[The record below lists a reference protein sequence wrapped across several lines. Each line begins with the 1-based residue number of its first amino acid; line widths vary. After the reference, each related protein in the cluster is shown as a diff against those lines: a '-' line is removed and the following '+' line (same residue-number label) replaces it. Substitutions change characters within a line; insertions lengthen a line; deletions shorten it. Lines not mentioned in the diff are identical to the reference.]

1 MLNKYI
7 IGFVKMKVV
16 IVGGGA
22 GGISTASNIR
32 KLDPECEIV
41 VLTRDNK
48 VAYSPCA
55 IPYVLSGTIKSFD
68 DIIMRTPEDYK
79 EKDIDIITEVEVTA
93 VDSEAKTVTYECNSK
108 KTDIKYDKLV
118 LATGG
123 NPFVPPMEGVDLD
136 GVYQIRNIDDGKKV
150 QMAIKDAKSAVVT
163 GAGLIGIEIAFAL
176 MRQGLN
182 VTLSEMMPQIVP
194 RSLDKDMSDILVS
207 YLESEGINVVLGKPI
222 TKLLGDKKVEKVCF
236 GDKEVIDSD
245 MVILA
250 TGVRAE
256 LDLARMAGCEIGRWA
271 ILVND
276 RMETSVED
284 VYAVGDCVE
293 SKDLILGSNTI
304 SQLGTTAV
312 RESKTLARTICNKK
326 SKFNPVLNSMVSK
339 VGKLEFGAVG
349 YTSSFAQQNRIR
361 PVVQKV
367 EALTRARYYPNAKPM
382 DIKVICDGNGTIIG
396 CQIIAEERVAE
407 RIDTMTLAITE
418 GLTCFDLSNMEFAYA
433 PPVSMVTDPLILAVE
448 EVSKKFN

>member
-1 MLNKYI
+1 
-7 IGFVKMKVV
+7 MKVV

-32 KLDPECEIV
+32 KLDQNIEIT

-55 IPYVLSGTIKSFD
+55 IPYVLSGTIESFD

-79 EKDIDIITEVEVTA
+79 EKNIDVITEVEVTE
-93 VDSEAKTVTYECNSK
+93 VDSDKKTVTYEKDGK
-108 KTDIKYDKLV
+108 KTVIDYDKLV

-123 NPFVPPMEGVDLD
+123 NPFVPPMQGVELD
-136 GVYQIRNIDDGKKV
+136 GVFRIRNIDDGIKV
-150 QMAIKDAKSAVVT
+150 QEAMKDAKSAIVT

-176 MRQGLN
+176 
-182 VTLSEMMPQIVP
+182 
-194 RSLDKDMSDILVS
+194 KK
-207 YLESEGINVVLGKPI
+207 GKPI
-222 TKLLGDKKVEKVCF
+222 TKLIGDGKVEKACF
-236 GDKEVIDSD
+236 GDEDLYDAD
-245 MVILA
+245 MVIMA

-271 ILVND
+271 VLVND

-312 RESKTLARTICNKK
+312 RESKTLARTICGKK

-349 YTSSFAQQNRIR
+349 YTTSFAQQNRIR

-367 EALTRARYYPNAKPM
+367 QALTRARYYPNAKPM

>member
-1 MLNKYI
+1 
-7 IGFVKMKVV
+7 MKVV

-32 KLDPECEIV
+32 KLDQNLEIT

-55 IPYVLSGTIKSFD
+55 IPYVLSGTIESFD
-68 DIIMRTPEDYK
+68 DIVMRTPEDYK
-79 EKDIDIITEVEVTA
+79 EKNIDVITEVEVTE
-93 VDSEAKTVTYECNSK
+93 VDSDKKTVI
-108 KTDIKYDKLV
+108 DYDKLV

-123 NPFVPPMEGVDLD
+123 NPFVPPMQGVELD
-136 GVYQIRNIDDGKKV
+136 GVFRIRNIDDGIKV
-150 QMAIKDAKSAVVT
+150 QEAMKDAKSAIVT

-176 MRQGLN
+176 KKQGLN
-182 VTLSEMMPQIVP
+182 VILSEMLPQIVP
-194 RSLDKDMSDILVS
+194 RSLDKDMSDILVK
-207 YLESEGINVVLGKPI
+207 YLEMEGINVVLGKPI
-222 TKLLGDKKVEKVCF
+222 TKLIGDGKVEKACF
-236 GDKEVIDSD
+236 GDEDLYDAD
-245 MVILA
+245 MVIMA

-271 ILVND
+271 VLVND

-312 RESKTLARTICNKK
+312 RESKTLARTICGKK

-349 YTSSFAQQNRIR
+349 YTTSFAQQNRIR
-361 PVVQKV
+361 PDVQKV
-367 EALTRARYYPNAKPM
+367 QALTRARYYPNAKPM

>member
-1 MLNKYI
+1 
-7 IGFVKMKVV
+7 MKIV

-32 KLDPECEIV
+32 KLDEECEII

-48 VAYSPCA
+48 IAYSPCA

-79 EKDIDIITEVEVTA
+79 AKGIDIITEVEVTA
-93 VDSEAKTVTYECNSK
+93 VDNKAKTVTYVGNSK
-108 KTDIKYDKLV
+108 ETKIKYDKLV

-123 NPFVPPMEGVDLD
+123 KPFVPPMEGADLE
-136 GVYQIRNIDDGKKV
+136 GVYQIRNIDDGIRV
-150 QMAIKDAKSAVVT
+150 QEAMKDAKTAIVT

-176 MRQGLN
+176 MRQGIN

-222 TKLLGDKKVEKVCF
+222 TKLIGDKKVEKACF
-236 GDKEVIDSD
+236 DDEEIIDAD

-256 LDLARMAGCEIGRWA
+256 LDLARMAGYEIGRWA

-276 RMETSVED
+276 RMETSVD
-284 VYAVGDCVE
+284 DIYAVGDCVE
-293 SKDLILGSNTI
+293 SKDLILGFNTI

-312 RESKTLARTICNKK
+312 RESKT
-326 SKFNPVLNSMVSK
+326 NPVLNSMVSK

-349 YTSSFAQQNRIR
+349 YTTTFAQQNRIR

-433 PPVSMVTDPLILAVE
+433 PPVSMVTDPLIIAVE

>member
-1 MLNKYI
+1 
-7 IGFVKMKVV
+7 MKVV

-32 KLDPECEIV
+32 KLDKDIEIT
-41 VLTRDNK
+41 VLTRDDK

-55 IPYVLSGTIKSFD
+55 IPYVLSGTIESFD
-68 DIIMRTPEDYK
+68 DIVMRTPEDYK
-79 EKDIDIITEVEVTA
+79 QKDIDVITEVEVTA
-93 VDSEAKTVTYECNSK
+93 VDSDKKTVTYEK
-108 KTDIKYDKLV
+108 DGKETVLDYDKVV

-123 NPFVPPMEGVDLD
+123 NPFVPPMQGVELD
-136 GVYQIRNIDDGKKV
+136 GVYRIRNIEDGKRV
-150 QMAIKDAKSAVVT
+150 QEAMKDAKSAIVT

-176 MRQGLN
+176 KQQGLN
-182 VTLSEMMPQIVP
+182 VILSEMLPQIVP
-194 RSLDKDMSDILVS
+194 RSLDKDMSDILVK
-207 YLESEGINVVLGKPI
+207 YLEQEGIQVVLGKPI
-222 TKLLGDKKVEKVCF
+222 TKLIGDGKVEKACF
-236 GDKEVIDSD
+236 GEEEIYDAD
-245 MVILA
+245 MVIMA

-304 SQLGTTAV
+304 SQLGTTAF
-312 RESKTLARTICNKK
+312 RESKTLARTICGKK
-326 SKFNPVLNSMVSK
+326 SRFNPVLNSMVSK

-349 YTSSFAQQNRIR
+349 YTTSFAQQNRIR

-367 EALTRARYYPNAKPM
+367 QALTRARYYPNAKPM

-448 EVSKKFN
+448 EVSKKFT

>member
-1 MLNKYI
+1 
-7 IGFVKMKVV
+7 MKIV

-32 KLDPECEIV
+32 KLDEECEII

-48 VAYSPCA
+48 IAYSPCA

-79 EKDIDIITEVEVTA
+79 AKGIDIITEVEVTA
-93 VDSEAKTVTYECNSK
+93 VDNKAKTVTYVGNSK
-108 KTDIKYDKLV
+108 ETKIKYDKLV

-123 NPFVPPMEGVDLD
+123 KPFVPPMEGADLE
-136 GVYQIRNIDDGKKV
+136 GVYQIRNIDDGIRV
-150 QMAIKDAKSAVVT
+150 QEAMKDAKTAIVT

-176 MRQGLN
+176 MRQGIN

-194 RSLDKDMSDILVS
+194 KSLDKDMADILVS

-222 TKLLGDKKVEKVCF
+222 TKLIGDKKVEKACF
-236 GDKEVIDSD
+236 DDEEIIDAD

-276 RMETSVED
+276 RMETSVD
-284 VYAVGDCVE
+284 DIYAVGDCVE

-349 YTSSFAQQNRIR
+349 YTTTFAQQNRIR

-418 GLTCFDLSNMEFAYA
+418 GLTCFDLSNMEFTYA
-433 PPVSMVTDPLILAVE
+433 PPVSMVTDPLIIAVE

>member
-1 MLNKYI
+1 
-7 IGFVKMKVV
+7 MKVV

-32 KLDPECEIV
+32 KIDKNIEIT
-41 VLTRDNK
+41 VLTCDNN

-55 IPYVLSGTIKSFD
+55 IPYVLAGKIKSFD
-68 DIIMRTPEDYK
+68 DIIMKKPEDYK
-79 EKDIDIITEVEVTA
+79 EKDIDVITEAEVTS
-93 VDSEAKTVTYECNSK
+93 VDSNKKAVTYVKEGK
-108 KTDIKYDKLV
+108 EIKLDYDKLV

-123 NPFVPPMEGVDLD
+123 NPFIPPMNGSDLEGVF
-136 GVYQIRNIDDGKKV
+136 QIRNIKDGIKV
-150 QMAIKDAKSAVVT
+150 QEWAKDSKNAIVI
-163 GAGLIGIEIAFAL
+163 GAGLIGIEIAFGL
-176 MRQGLN
+176 KKLGLN
-182 VTLSEMMPQIVP
+182 VTITEMLPQIVP
-194 RSLDKDMSDILVS
+194 RSLDKDMADILTN
-207 YLESEGINVVLGKPI
+207 YLELEGINVVLGQPI
-222 TKLLGDKKVEKVCF
+222 TDLNGEEKVESACF
-236 GDKEVIDSD
+236 GDETCIDAD

-250 TGVRAE
+250 TGVRPE
-256 LDLARMAGCEIGRWA
+256 LELAKMAGCEIGRWA
-271 ILVND
+271 ILVNE

-293 SKDLILGSNTI
+293 SQDLILGANTI
-304 SQLGTTAV
+304 SHLGTTAV
-312 RESKTLARTICNKK
+312 RQSKTLARTITGRK

-349 YTSSFAQQNRIR
+349 LTTSFAQQNNIK
-361 PVVQKV
+361 PVVEKV

-382 DIKVICDGNGTIIG
+382 DIKVICDADGRIIG

-433 PPVSMVTDPLILAVE
+433 PPVSMVTDPLVIAVE

>member
-1 MLNKYI
+1 
-7 IGFVKMKVV
+7 MKVV

-32 KLDPECEIV
+32 KIDKEIEIT

-55 IPYVLSGTIKSFD
+55 IPYVLAGTIESFD
-68 DIIMRTPEDYK
+68 DIVMRTPEDYK
-79 EKDIDIITEVEVTA
+79 NKDIDVIIEAEVTA
-93 VDSEAKTVTYECNSK
+93 VDSDKKTVTYK
-108 KTDIKYDKLV
+108 KDGKENVMDYDKLV

-123 NPFVPPMEGVDLD
+123 NPFVPPMQGVDLD
-136 GVYQIRNIDDGKKV
+136 GVFKIRNIDDGIKV
-150 QMAIKDAKSAVVT
+150 QEAMKDAKSAIVT

-176 MRQGLN
+176 KKQGLN
-182 VTLSEMMPQIVP
+182 VILSEMMPQIVP
-194 RSLDKDMSDILVS
+194 RSIDKDMSDILVE
-207 YLESEGINVVLGKPI
+207 YLEMEGIQVVLGKPI
-222 TKLLGDKKVEKVCF
+222 TKLIGDGKVEKACF
-236 GDKEVIDSD
+236 GDEELYDAD
-245 MVILA
+245 MVIMA
-250 TGVRAE
+250 TGVRPELKLAE
-256 LDLARMAGCEIGRWA
+256 MAGCNIGRWA
-271 ILVND
+271 IIVND

-293 SKDLILGSNTI
+293 SRDLILGSNTI
-304 SQLGTTAV
+304 SHLGTTAV
-312 RESKTLARTICNKK
+312 RESKTLARTICGKK

-349 YTSSFAQQNRIR
+349 YTTSFAQQNQIR

-367 EALTRARYYPNAKPM
+367 QALTRARYYPNAKPM

-418 GLTCFDLSNMEFAYA
+418 GLTCFELSNMEFAYA
-433 PPVSMVTDPLILAVE
+433 PPVSMVTDP
-448 EVSKKFN
+448 

>member
-1 MLNKYI
+1 
-7 IGFVKMKVV
+7 
-16 IVGGGA
+16 
-22 GGISTASNIR
+22 
-32 KLDPECEIV
+32 
-41 VLTRDNK
+41 
-48 VAYSPCA
+48 
-55 IPYVLSGTIKSFD
+55 
-68 DIIMRTPEDYK
+68 
-79 EKDIDIITEVEVTA
+79 VTA
-93 VDSEAKTVTYECNSK
+93 VDSDKKTVTYEK
-108 KTDIKYDKLV
+108 EGKETVLDYDKLV

-123 NPFVPPMEGVDLD
+123 NPFVPPMQGVDLD
-136 GVYQIRNIDDGKKV
+136 GVFRIRNIDDGIRV
-150 QMAIKDAKSAVVT
+150 QEAMKDAKSAIVT

-176 MRQGLN
+176 KKKGLN
-182 VTLSEMMPQIVP
+182 VILSEMLPQIVP
-194 RSLDKDMSDILVS
+194 RSLDKDMSDILVQ
-207 YLESEGINVVLGKPI
+207 YLEEEGIQVVLGKPI
-222 TKLLGDKKVEKVCF
+222 TKLLGDGKVEKACF
-236 GDKEVIDSD
+236 GDEDLYDAD
-245 MVILA
+245 MVIMA

-284 VYAVGDCVE
+284 IYAVGDCVE

-312 RESKTLARTICNKK
+312 RESKTLARTICGKK

-349 YTSSFAQQNRIR
+349 YTTSFAQQNRIR

-367 EALTRARYYPNAKPM
+367 QALTRARYYPNAKPM

-448 EVSKKFN
+448 EVSKKFS

>member
-1 MLNKYI
+1 
-7 IGFVKMKVV
+7 MKVV

-32 KLDPECEIV
+32 EIDKNCEIT
-41 VLTRDNK
+41 VLTRDNN

-55 IPYVLSGTIKSFD
+55 IPYVLSGKINSFE

-79 EKDIDIITEVEVTA
+79 AKGIDVITGVEVTS
-93 VDSEAKTVTYECNSK
+93 VNNDEKSVTYENNSK
-108 KTDIKYDKLV
+108 STKIKYDKLV

-123 NPFVPPMEGVDLD
+123 KPFVPPMEGVDLE
-136 GVYQIRNIDDGKKV
+136 GVHQIRNIDDGIKV
-150 QMAIKDAKSAVVT
+150 HNAIQKAKSAVVM

-176 MRQGLN
+176 LKKGLN

-194 RSLDKDMSDILVS
+194 RSLDKDMSDILVE
-207 YLESEGINVVLGKPI
+207 YLESEGINVVLGKPV
-222 TKLLGDKKVEKVCF
+222 TKIIGDKCAEKVCF
-236 GDKEVIDSD
+236 DDEETLDADLI
-245 MVILA
+245 IIA

-256 LDLARMAGCEIGRWA
+256 LDLGRMAGCEIGRWA
-271 ILVND
+271 IKVNEH
-276 RMETSVED
+276 METSVED
-284 VYAVGDCVE
+284 IYAVGDCVE

-312 RESKTLARTICNKK
+312 RQSKTLARTICGKK

-349 YTSSFAQQNRIR
+349 YTSSFAQHNRIR
-361 PVVQKV
+361 PIVQKI

-382 DIKVICDGNGTIIG
+382 DIKVICDSEGRIIG

-418 GLTCFDLSNMEFAYA
+418 GLTCFELSNVEFAYA
-433 PPVSMVTDPLILAVE
+433 PPVYMVTDPLVLAVE

>member
-1 MLNKYI
+1 
-7 IGFVKMKVV
+7 MKVV

-32 KLDPECEIV
+32 KLDKDIEIT

-55 IPYVLSGTIKSFD
+55 IPYVLSGTIESFD
-68 DIIMRTPEDYK
+68 DIVMRTPEDYK
-79 EKDIDIITEVEVTA
+79 EKNIEVITEVEVTA
-93 VDSEAKTVTYECNSK
+93 VDSDKKTVTYEKNGK
-108 KTDIKYDKLV
+108 DTVLKYDKLV

-123 NPFVPPMEGVDLD
+123 NPFVPPMQGVELD
-136 GVYQIRNIDDGKKV
+136 GVFRIRNIDDGIRV
-150 QMAIKDAKSAVVT
+150 QKAMENAKSAIVT

-176 MRQGLN
+176 KKKGLN
-182 VTLSEMMPQIVP
+182 VILSEMLPQIVP
-194 RSLDKDMSDILVS
+194 RSLDKDMSDILVK
-207 YLESEGINVVLGKPI
+207 YLEQEGIQVVLGKPI
-222 TKLLGDKKVEKVCF
+222 TKLIGDGKVEKACF
-236 GDKEVIDSD
+236 GDEELYDAD
-245 MVILA
+245 MVIMA

-349 YTSSFAQQNRIR
+349 YTTSFAQQNRIR

-367 EALTRARYYPNAKPM
+367 QALTRARYYPNAKPM

-448 EVSKKFN
+448 EVSKKFS

>member
-1 MLNKYI
+1 
-7 IGFVKMKVV
+7 
-16 IVGGGA
+16 
-22 GGISTASNIR
+22 
-32 KLDPECEIV
+32 
-41 VLTRDNK
+41 
-48 VAYSPCA
+48 
-55 IPYVLSGTIKSFD
+55 
-68 DIIMRTPEDYK
+68 MRTPEDYK
-79 EKDIDIITEVEVTA
+79 AKGIDVITGVEVTS
-93 VDSEAKTVTYECNSK
+93 VNNDEKSVTYENNSK
-108 KTDIKYDKLV
+108 STKIKYDNLV

-123 NPFVPPMEGVDLD
+123 KPFVPPMEGADLE
-136 GVYQIRNIDDGKKV
+136 GVYQIRNIDDGIRV
-150 QMAIKDAKSAVVT
+150 QEAMKDAKTAIVT

-176 MRQGLN
+176 MRQGIN

-194 RSLDKDMSDILVS
+194 KSLDILVS

-222 TKLLGDKKVEKVCF
+222 TKLIGDKKVEKACF
-236 GDKEVIDSD
+236 DDEEIIDAD

-276 RMETSVED
+276 RMETSVD
-284 VYAVGDCVE
+284 DIYAVGDCVE

-349 YTSSFAQQNRIR
+349 YTTTFAQQNRIR

-433 PPVSMVTDPLILAVE
+433 PPVSMVTDPLIIAVE

>member
-1 MLNKYI
+1 
-7 IGFVKMKVV
+7 MKVV

-32 KLDPECEIV
+32 KLDDDIEIT

-55 IPYVLSGTIKSFD
+55 IPYVLSGTIASFD
-68 DIIMRTPEDYK
+68 DIVMRTPEDYK
-79 EKDIDIITEVEVTA
+79 KKNIEVIVEVEVTE
-93 VDSEAKTVTYECNSK
+93 VDSRNKTVTYQNKDGE
-108 KTDIKYDKLV
+108 DITIDFDKLV

-123 NPFVPPMEGVDLD
+123 NPFVPPMDGVDLD
-136 GVYQIRNIDDGKKV
+136 GVFRIRNIEDGKRV
-150 QMAIKDAKSAVVT
+150 QEAMKDAKSAIVT

-176 MRQGLN
+176 KQQGLN
-182 VTLSEMMPQIVP
+182 VILSEMLPQIVP
-194 RSLDKDMSDILVS
+194 RSLDKDMSDILVK
-207 YLESEGINVVLGKPI
+207 YLEMEGIQVVLGKPI
-222 TKLLGDKKVEKVCF
+222 TRLIGDGKVEKACF
-236 GDKEVIDSD
+236 GDEDVYDAD
-245 MVILA
+245 MVIMA

-312 RESKTLARTICNKK
+312 RESKTLARTICGKK
-326 SKFNPVLNSMVSK
+326 SRFNPVLNSMVSK
-339 VGKLEFGAVG
+339 VGNLEFGAVG
-349 YTSSFAQQNRIR
+349 YTTSFAQQNRIR

-367 EALTRARYYPNAKPM
+367 QALTRARYYPNAKPM

>member
-1 MLNKYI
+1 
-7 IGFVKMKVV
+7 MKVV

-32 KLDPECEIV
+32 KLNKEIEIV
-41 VLTRDNK
+41 VITRDNK

-79 EKDIDIITEVEVTA
+79 AKGIDVIIEAEVTA
-93 VDSEAKTVTYECNSK
+93 VDSTNKTVTYEKEDNEIVI
-108 KTDIKYDKLV
+108 DYDKLV

-123 NPFVPPMEGVDLD
+123 NPFIPPMQGVELD
-136 GVYQIRNIDDGKKV
+136 GVFKIRNIDDGKKV
-150 QMAIKDAKSAVVT
+150 KEAMKDAKSAVVT

-176 MRQGLN
+176 KKQGLD
-182 VTLSEMMPQIVP
+182 VILSEMLPQIVP
-194 RSLDKDMSDILVS
+194 RSLDKDMSDILVK
-207 YLESEGINVVLGKPI
+207 YLEMEGINVVLGKPI
-222 TKLLGDKKVEKVCF
+222 TQLLGDDKVEKVCF
-236 GDKEVIDSD
+236 GDSDLYDAD
-245 MVILA
+245 MVIMA

-256 LDLARMAGCEIGRWA
+256 LKLAEMAGCEIGRWA

-284 VYAVGDCVE
+284 VYALGDCVE
-293 SKDLILGSNTI
+293 SKDLILGSSTI

-312 RESKTLARTICNKK
+312 RQSKTLARTICDKK
-326 SKFNPVLNSMVSK
+326 SRFNPVLNSMVSK

-349 YTSSFAQQNRIR
+349 YTTSFAQQNRIR

>member
-1 MLNKYI
+1 
-7 IGFVKMKVV
+7 MKVV

-22 GGISTASNIR
+22 GGMSTASNIR
-32 KLDPECEIV
+32 KLDKDIEITV
-41 VLTRDNK
+41 ITRDNK

-55 IPYVLSGTIKSFD
+55 IPYVLSGAIESFD
-68 DIIMRTPEDYK
+68 DIVMRTPDDYK
-79 EKDIDIITEVEVTA
+79 NKNIDVIVEAEVTA
-93 VDSEAKTVTYECNSK
+93 VDSKVKTVTYQKDGEE
-108 KTDIKYDKLV
+108 TVLDYDKLV

-123 NPFVPPMEGVDLD
+123 NPFIPPMQGVDLD
-136 GVYQIRNIDDGKKV
+136 GVFRIRNIDDGMRV
-150 QMAIKDAKSAVVT
+150 QEAIKDAKSAIVT

-176 MRQGLN
+176 KQQGLN
-182 VTLSEMMPQIVP
+182 VILSEMLPQIVP
-194 RSLDKDMSDILVS
+194 RSLDKDMSDILVE
-207 YLESEGINVVLGKPI
+207 YLEIEGIQVVLGKPI
-222 TKLLGDKKVEKVCF
+222 TKLLGDGKVEKACF
-236 GDKEVIDSD
+236 GDEDLYDAD
-245 MVILA
+245 MVIMA

-256 LDLARMAGCEIGRWA
+256 LELAKMAGCEIGRWA

-312 RESKTLARTICNKK
+312 REAKTLARTICDKK

-349 YTSSFAQQNRIR
+349 YTTSFAQQNRIR

-367 EALTRARYYPNAKPM
+367 QALTRARYYPDAKPM

-448 EVSKKFN
+448 EVSKKFH

>member
-1 MLNKYI
+1 
-7 IGFVKMKVV
+7 MKVV

-22 GGISTASNIR
+22 GGISTASNLR
-32 KLDPECEIV
+32 KMDKDCEIV

-68 DIIMRTPEDYK
+68 DIVMRTPEDYK
-79 EKDIDIITEVEVTA
+79 KKDIDIITEVEVTA
-93 VDSEAKTVTYECNSK
+93 VDSGKKTVTYESK
-108 KTDIKYDKLV
+108 SKSKTIKYDKLV

-123 NPFVPPMEGVDLD
+123 NPFVPPMEGVDLE
-136 GVYQIRNIDDGKKV
+136 GVYQIRNIDDGIKV
-150 QMAIKDAKSAVVT
+150 QEAIKDAKSAIVT

-176 MRQGLN
+176 MKQGLN

-194 RSLDKDMSDILVS
+194 RSLDKDMSDILVK
-207 YLESEGINVVLGKPI
+207 YHEMEGINVVLGKPI
-222 TKLLGDKKVEKVCF
+222 TKLIGDKKVEKACF
-236 GDKEVIDSD
+236 DDEELIDAD

-276 RMETSVED
+276 RMETSVKD
-284 VYAVGDCVE
+284 IYAVGDCVE
-293 SKDLILGSNTI
+293 SKDLILGFNTI

-349 YTSSFAQQNRIR
+349 YTTSFAQQNRIR

>member
-1 MLNKYI
+1 
-7 IGFVKMKVV
+7 MKVV
-16 IVGGGA
+16 IIGGGA

-32 KLDPECEIV
+32 EIDDKIEIV

-55 IPYVLSGTIKSFD
+55 IPYVLSGTISSFD

-79 EKDIDIITEVEVTA
+79 NKNIDVIIEAEVTS
-93 VDSEAKTVTYECNSK
+93 VDSDKKTVTYEKDNEIIII
-108 KTDIKYDKLV
+108 DYDKLIF
-118 LATGG
+118 ATGG
-123 NPFVPPMEGVDLD
+123 NPFRPPMDGLDLEGVF
-136 GVYQIRNIDDGKKV
+136 QIRNIADGVKV
-150 QMAIKDAKSAVVT
+150 QEYAKNIKSALVT

-176 MRQGLN
+176 KKLGLN
-182 VTLSEMMPQIVP
+182 ITLTEMMPQVVP
-194 RSLDKDMSDILVS
+194 RSLDKDMSDIIVR
-207 YLESEGINVVLGKPI
+207 YLEMEGINVILGHPI
-222 TKLLGDKKVEKVCF
+222 TKLLGENKVEKACF
-236 GDKEVIDSD
+236 GNDNTVDAE

-250 TGVRAE
+250 TGVRPDLE
-256 LDLARMAGCEIGRWA
+256 LAKMVGCNVGRWA
-271 ILVND
+271 ITVND
-276 RMETSVED
+276 KMETSID
-284 VYAVGDCVE
+284 DIYAVGDCVE
-293 SKDLILGSNTI
+293 SVDLILGSNTI
-304 SQLGTTAV
+304 SHLGTTAV
-312 RESKTLARTICNKK
+312 RQAKTLARTIAGKK

-349 YTSSFAQQNRIR
+349 FTSSFAQQNNIR

-382 DIKVICDGNGTIIG
+382 DIKVICDSEGVIIG

-418 GLTCFDLSNMEFAYA
+418 GLTCFELSNMEFAYA
-433 PPVSMVTDPLILAVE
+433 PPVSMVTDPLVLAVE

>member
-1 MLNKYI
+1 
-7 IGFVKMKVV
+7 MKVV

-32 KLDPECEIV
+32 KIDKDIEIT

-55 IPYVLSGTIKSFD
+55 IPYVLSGTIESFD
-68 DIIMRTPEDYK
+68 DIVMRTPEDYK
-79 EKDIDIITEVEVTA
+79 NKDIDVIIESEVTA
-93 VDSEAKTVTYECNSK
+93 VDSDKKTVTYVKDGKENII
-108 KTDIKYDKLV
+108 DYDKLV

-123 NPFVPPMEGVDLD
+123 NPFVPPMQGVDLD
-136 GVYQIRNIDDGKKV
+136 GVFKIRNIDDGIKV
-150 QMAIKDAKSAVVT
+150 QEAMKEAKSAIVT

-176 MRQGLN
+176 KKQGLN
-182 VTLSEMMPQIVP
+182 VILSEMMPQIVP
-194 RSLDKDMSDILVS
+194 RSIDKDMSDILVE
-207 YLESEGINVVLGKPI
+207 YLEMEGIQVVLGKPI
-222 TKLLGDKKVEKVCF
+222 TKLIGDGKVEKACF
-236 GDKEVIDSD
+236 GDEELYDAD
-245 MVILA
+245 MVIMA
-250 TGVRAE
+250 TGVRPELKLAE
-256 LDLARMAGCEIGRWA
+256 MAGCNIGRWA
-271 ILVND
+271 IIVND

-293 SKDLILGSNTI
+293 SRDLILGSNTI
-304 SQLGTTAV
+304 SHLGTTAV
-312 RESKTLARTICNKK
+312 RESKTLARTICGKK

-349 YTSSFAQQNRIR
+349 YTTSFAQQNQIR

-367 EALTRARYYPNAKPM
+367 QALTRARYYPNAKPM

-448 EVSKKFN
+448 EVSKKFT

>member
-1 MLNKYI
+1 
-7 IGFVKMKVV
+7 MKVV

-22 GGISTASNIR
+22 GGISTASNLR
-32 KLDPECEIV
+32 KMDKNCEIV
-41 VLTRDNK
+41 VLTRDDK

-68 DIIMRTPEDYK
+68 DIVMRTPEDYK
-79 EKDIDIITEVEVTA
+79 KKDIDIITEVEVTA
-93 VDSEAKTVTYECNSK
+93 VDSDKKTVTYESK
-108 KTDIKYDKLV
+108 SKSKTIKYDKLV

-123 NPFVPPMEGVDLD
+123 NPFVPPMEGVDLE
-136 GVYQIRNIDDGKKV
+136 GVYQIRNIDDGIKV
-150 QMAIKDAKSAVVT
+150 QEAIKDAKSAIVT

-176 MRQGLN
+176 MKQGLN

-194 RSLDKDMSDILVS
+194 RSLDKDMSDILVK
-207 YLESEGINVVLGKPI
+207 YLEMEGINVVLGKPI
-222 TKLLGDKKVEKVCF
+222 TKLIGDKKVEKACF
-236 GDKEVIDSD
+236 DDEELIDAD

-276 RMETSVED
+276 RMETSVKD
-284 VYAVGDCVE
+284 IYAVGDCVE
-293 SKDLILGSNTI
+293 SKDLILGFNTI

-349 YTSSFAQQNRIR
+349 YTTSFAQQNRIR

>member
-1 MLNKYI
+1 
-7 IGFVKMKVV
+7 MKVV

-32 KLDPECEIV
+32 KLDAECEIV

-79 EKDIDIITEVEVTA
+79 AKDIDIITEVEVTA
-93 VDSEAKTVTYECNSK
+93 VDSEAKTVTYESSSG
-108 KTDIKYDKLV
+108 KTEIKYDKLV

-136 GVYQIRNIDDGKKV
+136 GVYQIRNIEDGKRV
-150 QMAIKDAKSAVVT
+150 QKAMKDAKSAIVT

-176 MRQGLN
+176 MKQGLN

-194 RSLDKDMSDILVS
+194 RSLDKDMSDILVE

-222 TKLLGDKKVEKVCF
+222 TKLVGDKKVEKACF
-236 GDKEVIDSD
+236 GDEQLIDAD

-396 CQIIAEERVAE
+396 CQIIEEERVAE

>member
-1 MLNKYI
+1 
-7 IGFVKMKVV
+7 MKIV

-32 KLDPECEIV
+32 KIDKDCEIV
-41 VLTRDNK
+41 VLTRDDK

-68 DIIMRTPEDYK
+68 DIVMRTPEDYK
-79 EKDIDIITEVEVTA
+79 ERNIDIVTEVEVTA
-93 VDSEAKTVTYECNSK
+93 VDSDKKTVTYESK
-108 KTDIKYDKLV
+108 SKSKTLTYDKLV

-123 NPFVPPMEGVDLD
+123 KPFVPPMEGVDLD
-136 GVYQIRNIDDGKKV
+136 GVYQIRNIEDGKRV
-150 QMAIKDAKSAVVT
+150 QKAMENAKSAIVT
-163 GAGLIGIEIAFAL
+163 GAGLIGIEIAYAL
-176 MRQGLN
+176 MKQGLN
-182 VTLSEMMPQIVP
+182 VTLSEMLPQIVP
-194 RSLDKDMSDILVS
+194 RSLDKDMSDILVK
-207 YLESEGINVVLGKPI
+207 YLEMKGINVVLGKPI
-222 TKLLGDKKVEKVCF
+222 TKLIGEGKVEKACF
-236 GDKEVIDSD
+236 GDQQLIDAD

-256 LDLARMAGCEIGRWA
+256 LELARMAGCEIGRWA

-339 VGKLEFGAVG
+339 VGELEFGAVG
-349 YTSSFAQQNRIR
+349 YTTSFAQQNRIR

>member
-1 MLNKYI
+1 MS
-7 IGFVKMKVV
+7 
-16 IVGGGA
+16 GA
-22 GGISTASNIR
+22 I
-32 KLDPECEIV
+32 E
-41 VLTRDNK
+41 
-48 VAYSPCA
+48 
-55 IPYVLSGTIKSFD
+55 SFD
-68 DIIMRTPEDYK
+68 DIVMRTPDDYK
-79 EKDIDIITEVEVTA
+79 NKNIDVIVEAEVTA
-93 VDSEAKTVTYECNSK
+93 VDSKVKTVTYQKDGEE
-108 KTDIKYDKLV
+108 TVLDYDKLV

-123 NPFVPPMEGVDLD
+123 NPFIPPMQGVDLD
-136 GVYQIRNIDDGKKV
+136 GVFRIRNIDDGMRV
-150 QMAIKDAKSAVVT
+150 QEAIKDAKSAIVT

-176 MRQGLN
+176 KQQGLN
-182 VTLSEMMPQIVP
+182 VILSEMLPQIVP
-194 RSLDKDMSDILVS
+194 RSLDKDMSDILVE
-207 YLESEGINVVLGKPI
+207 YLEIEGIQVVLGKPI
-222 TKLLGDKKVEKVCF
+222 TKLLGDGKVEKACF
-236 GDKEVIDSD
+236 GDEDLYDAD
-245 MVILA
+245 MVIMA

-256 LDLARMAGCEIGRWA
+256 LELAKMAGCEIGRWA

-312 RESKTLARTICNKK
+312 REAKILARTICDKK

-349 YTSSFAQQNRIR
+349 YTTSFAQQNRIR

-367 EALTRARYYPNAKPM
+367 QALTRARYYPNAKPM

-448 EVSKKFN
+448 EVSKKFH

>member
-1 MLNKYI
+1 
-7 IGFVKMKVV
+7 MKVV

-32 KLDPECEIV
+32 KIDNDCEIV
-41 VLTRDNK
+41 VLTRDDK

-68 DIIMRTPEDYK
+68 DIVMRTPEDYK
-79 EKDIDIITEVEVTA
+79 KKDIDVITEVEVTA
-93 VDSEAKTVTYECNSK
+93 VDSDKKTVTYESGSK
-108 KTDIKYDKLV
+108 SKTIKYDKLV

-123 NPFVPPMEGVDLD
+123 NPFVPPMGGVDLE

-150 QMAIKDAKSAVVT
+150 QEAMKDAKSAIVT

-176 MRQGLN
+176 MKQGLN

-194 RSLDKDMSDILVS
+194 RSLDKDMSDILVK
-207 YLESEGINVVLGKPI
+207 YLEMEGINVVLGKPI
-222 TKLLGDKKVEKVCF
+222 TKLIGEKKVEKACF
-236 GDKEVIDSD
+236 GDEELIDAD

-256 LDLARMAGCEIGRWA
+256 LDLAKMAGCEIGRWA

-284 VYAVGDCVE
+284 IYAVGDCVE
-293 SKDLILGSNTI
+293 SKDLILGFNTI

-312 RESKTLARTICNKK
+312 RESKTLARTICDKK

-349 YTSSFAQQNRIR
+349 YTTSFAQQNRIR

-382 DIKVICDGNGTIIG
+382 DIKVICDGNGTI
-396 CQIIAEERVAE
+396 
-407 RIDTMTLAITE
+407 
-418 GLTCFDLSNMEFAYA
+418 
-433 PPVSMVTDPLILAVE
+433 
-448 EVSKKFN
+448 

>member
-1 MLNKYI
+1 
-7 IGFVKMKVV
+7 MKVV

-22 GGISTASNIR
+22 GGMSTASNIR
-32 KLDPECEIV
+32 KLDKDIEITV
-41 VLTRDNK
+41 ITRDNK

-55 IPYVLSGTIKSFD
+55 IPYVLSGAIESFD
-68 DIIMRTPEDYK
+68 DIVMRTPDDYK
-79 EKDIDIITEVEVTA
+79 NKNIDVIVEAEVTA
-93 VDSEAKTVTYECNSK
+93 VDSKVKTVTYQKDGEE
-108 KTDIKYDKLV
+108 TVLDYDKLV

-123 NPFVPPMEGVDLD
+123 NPFIPPMQGVDLD
-136 GVYQIRNIDDGKKV
+136 GVFRIRNIDDGMRV
-150 QMAIKDAKSAVVT
+150 QEAIKDAKSAIVT

-176 MRQGLN
+176 KQQGLN
-182 VTLSEMMPQIVP
+182 VILSEMLPQIVP
-194 RSLDKDMSDILVS
+194 RSLDKDMSDILVE
-207 YLESEGINVVLGKPI
+207 YLEIEGIQVVLGKPI
-222 TKLLGDKKVEKVCF
+222 TKLLGDGKVEKACF
-236 GDKEVIDSD
+236 GDEDLYDAD
-245 MVILA
+245 MVIMA

-256 LDLARMAGCEIGRWA
+256 LELAKMAGCEIGRWA

-312 RESKTLARTICNKK
+312 REAKTLARTICDKK

-349 YTSSFAQQNRIR
+349 YTTSFAQQNRIR

-367 EALTRARYYPNAKPM
+367 QALTRARYYPNAKPM

-448 EVSKKFN
+448 EVSKKFH

>member
-1 MLNKYI
+1 
-7 IGFVKMKVV
+7 MKVV

-22 GGISTASNIR
+22 GGMSTASNIR
-32 KLDPECEIV
+32 KLDKDIEITV
-41 VLTRDNK
+41 ITRDNK

-55 IPYVLSGTIKSFD
+55 IPYVLSGKIESFD
-68 DIIMRTPEDYK
+68 DIVMRTPDDYK
-79 EKDIDIITEVEVTA
+79 NKNIDVIVEAEVTA
-93 VDSEAKTVTYECNSK
+93 VDSKVKTVTYQKDGEE
-108 KTDIKYDKLV
+108 TVLDYDKLV

-123 NPFVPPMEGVDLD
+123 NPFIPPMQGVDLD
-136 GVYQIRNIDDGKKV
+136 GVFRIRNIDDGMRV
-150 QMAIKDAKSAVVT
+150 QEAIKDAKSAIVT

-176 MRQGLN
+176 KQQGLN
-182 VTLSEMMPQIVP
+182 VILSEMLPQIVP
-194 RSLDKDMSDILVS
+194 RSLDKDMSDILVE
-207 YLESEGINVVLGKPI
+207 YLEIEGIQVVLGKPI
-222 TKLLGDKKVEKVCF
+222 TKLLGDGKVEKACF
-236 GDKEVIDSD
+236 GDEDLYDAD
-245 MVILA
+245 MVIMA

-256 LDLARMAGCEIGRWA
+256 LELAKMAGCEIGRWA

-312 RESKTLARTICNKK
+312 REAKTLARTICDKK

-349 YTSSFAQQNRIR
+349 YTTSFAQQNRIR

-367 EALTRARYYPNAKPM
+367 QALTRARYYPNAKPM

-448 EVSKKFN
+448 EVSKKFH

>member
-1 MLNKYI
+1 
-7 IGFVKMKVV
+7 MKIV

-32 KLDPECEIV
+32 KLDEECEII

-48 VAYSPCA
+48 IAYSPCA

-79 EKDIDIITEVEVTA
+79 AKGIDIITEVEVTA
-93 VDSEAKTVTYECNSK
+93 VDNKAKTVTYVGNSK
-108 KTDIKYDKLV
+108 ETKIKYDKLV

-123 NPFVPPMEGVDLD
+123 KPFVPPMEGADLE
-136 GVYQIRNIDDGKKV
+136 GVYQIRNIDDGIRV
-150 QMAIKDAKSAVVT
+150 QEAMKDAKTAIVT

-176 MRQGLN
+176 MRQGIN

-222 TKLLGDKKVEKVCF
+222 TKLIGDKKVEKACF
-236 GDKEVIDSD
+236 DDEEIIDAD

-276 RMETSVED
+276 RMETSVD
-284 VYAVGDCVE
+284 DIYAVGDCVE

-349 YTSSFAQQNRIR
+349 YTTTFAQQNRIR

-433 PPVSMVTDPLILAVE
+433 PPVSMVTDPLIIAVE